1 MDKYTIENINLV
13 LLAFAIIGIWVWLLR
28 VPSDPLAIWRL
39 SLAFLI
45 LITIDRY
52 KEIKYERQLRR

>member
-1 MDKYTIENINLV
+1 MDKYTIKNINLV

-28 VPSDPLAIWRL
+28 ILTDSSAIWRL
-39 SLAFLI
+39 SLVFLI

-52 KEIKYERQLRR
+52 KEVENERQLR

>member
-1 MDKYTIENINLV
+1 MDKYTIKNINLV

-28 VPSDPLAIWRL
+28 ILTDSSAIWRL
-39 SLAFLI
+39 SLAFII

-52 KEIKYERQLRR
+52 KEVKNERQLR

>member
-1 MDKYTIENINLV
+1 MDKCTIKNINLV
-13 LLAFAIIGIWVWLLR
+13 LLAFAILGIWGWLLGI
-28 VPSDPLAIWRL
+28 PSDPLAIWRL

-52 KEIKYERQLRR
+52 KEVKNERQLR